1 MYEHHFEHIHML
13 HFLAIALMHILM
25 TSDYQKK
32 KVSIWMI
39 WSSHLRIFVINNY
52 VCAYLCVCIYTCT
65 FQLYFSKVV
74 LSCVLALPEY
84 N

>member
-32 KVSIWMI
+32 KLVFE
-39 WSSHLRIFVINNY
+39 WSE
-52 VCAYLCVCIYTCT
+52 
-65 FQLYFSKVV
+65 VV
-74 LSCVLALPEY
+74 TWEFL
-84 N
+84 

>member
-32 KVSIWMI
+32 KLVFEWSEVVTWEFLWSIIM
-39 WSSHLRIFVINNY
+39 Y
-52 VCAYLCVCIYTCT
+52 VRTCVYVYI
-65 FQLYFSKVV
+65 
-74 LSCVLALPEY
+74 LAHFNSLFF
-84 N
+84 